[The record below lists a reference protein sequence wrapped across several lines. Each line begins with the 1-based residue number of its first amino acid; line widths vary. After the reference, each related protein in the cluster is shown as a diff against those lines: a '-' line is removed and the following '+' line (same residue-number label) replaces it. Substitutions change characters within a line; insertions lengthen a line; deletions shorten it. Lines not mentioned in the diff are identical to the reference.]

1 MAGPAWLTGPHTP
14 PPRRG
19 DMAKA
24 ARSYRSRE
32 LRGRTYASCAAAGP
46 GRDRVWSVARLP
58 QSAVPQRTAPS
69 PRRARARA
77 RGAEPACMAEPPR
90 SWLLWLARFA
100 ARAQLVCL
108 LSRALSLSCGARLA
122 RSRLVGRGPRGGRG
136 HLSASHA
143 GRAPPI
149 TLPFA
154 RPSPTESH
162 DPVVPSRPPPPRP
175 PGRPE
180 KPPDP
185 TRHPPRRNLAVHLP
199 CSSIGPPSVR
209 LETPRLGAAR
219 ARPHHDAG
227 DPLARRH
234 AAWRHSWAGGLRT
247 RRETD
252 WWIQESGGHWH
263 GSRVTS
269 SSPRR
274 ACGAGAGAAGTRAP
288 ANPSR

>member
-108 LSRALSLSCGARLA
+108 LSRALSLSRVERDSLAAVWLGGGREGGGGTCRRPTRAARLQLLS
-122 RSRLVGRGPRGGRG
+122 RSR
-136 HLSASHA
+136 
-143 GRAPPI
+143 
-149 TLPFA
+149 
-154 RPSPTESH
+154 
-162 DPVVPSRPPPPRP
+162 
-175 PGRPE
+175 
-180 KPPDP
+180 
-185 TRHPPRRNLAVHLP
+185 
-199 CSSIGPPSVR
+199 
-209 LETPRLGAAR
+209 AR
-219 ARPHHDAG
+219 ARPSRTI
-227 DPLARRH
+227 PLFPPARCLPDRQVGPRNLRTPPVILLGGISRCIFRVVASARRPSVSRPH
-234 AAWRHSWAGGLRT
+234 VLAPRARART
-247 RRETD
+247 TTPET
-252 WWIQESGGHWH
+252 HWH
-263 GSRVTS
+263 DGTQRGGIRGPVGCVRGEKRIGGFKSLGGT
-269 SSPRR
+269 
-274 ACGAGAGAAGTRAP
+274 GMAAG
-288 ANPSR
+288 